1 MLVDNQ
7 AMDRMEANVAGKL
20 ETILDDGGLMIVES
34 PTKAREITKFLPS
47 NHKWKVVATLGF
59 MFELKDPKRLTD
71 KEREQGRDYSV
82 RLDDG
87 SFERFLERDPQNSKN
102 LTSLKADVQ
111 SGKWKHFY
119 VSTDPDEAGELIG
132 REVVEYLEN
141 DLKRAGM
148 DVRRASWHE
157 ITRKAVEAGLQAW
170 GKIDENKADS
180 AEARQVYD
188 RLFGFSASHWM
199 WRVKGGKS
207 GGRAQSPCLRLIVD
221 REKERLAFVK
231 ASYAGIEALVN
242 VSGGD
247 FTASLKEYGGKKLAT
262 GASYGSDGKLKN
274 PSETLALDEKKAK
287 TIAADLKKRAHT
299 ISDVQSKP
307 YTRRPPV
314 PYTTSTFQ
322 QDVGNRLG
330 MGSKQLMQIAQ
341 KLFES
346 GSITY
351 MRTDSCQ
358 LSNEATMIARHTA
371 ESKYGAAAVPAK
383 PRFFKNTKKN
393 VQEGHEAIRPATQEN
408 GGFLDPSNPAVRRR
422 LDSIIPRGS
431 EVYELVWKRTIACQM
446 NDASGVTTIV
456 SVKTKN
462 APVEKT
468 GLFTASGTVINKLG
482 WMQAYGR
489 AQADYGS
496 QTLPEVENGA
506 DAILTRLTVSSHE
519 TTPPARYTEPQLVA
533 KLEELGIGRPST
545 YANIVTVNQN
555 RGYVRK
561 QGKALV
567 PTWAGMKAAQLIEG
581 KLTDYVAYDYTAGME
596 DKLDE
601 IAQGKLSK
609 TKFLS
614 DAWAGVDKDVNGLA
628 KNVDWDEINKLSTIS
643 LPSGYQVRVNG
654 DYAFLEDPNTEP
666 GADGRR
672 IGARIDDD
680 TLSND
685 GALSEIECAKLLKTA
700 EKSRDMSA
708 LGRIPDGRLEGWTIG
723 VNPKGKF
730 GPYAYAIELDD
741 DGKKK
746 RGVKLVNVSLPAG
759 VDAFSLKLADLLP
772 YFTPR
777 TLGKLSDGP
786 YTGWTVEVIQT
797 ADGPAVQAV
806 KTLKNGKTDFKEKP
820 VSRLLA
826 DVAPGK
832 NLNDVSL
839 SDVEAVFSEV
849 KLPRWFNNGASKPVY
864 GVGVGKRGPWMAR
877 KTSPTARRAV
887 FKSLPDGLDPHDV
900 TLEQVEEAWAAA
912 PASKPRKSG
921 SHGRRSV

>member
-1 MLVDNQ
+1 MTRAL
-7 AMDRMEANVAGKL
+7 G
-20 ETILDDGGLMIVES
+20 TILDEGGLMIVES

-47 NHKWKVVATLGF
+47 NGKWKVVATLGF
-59 MFELKDPKRLTD
+59 MFELKDPKHLTD
-71 KEREQGRDYSV
+71 KEREQGQDYSV

-87 SFERFLERDPQNSKN
+87 SFKRFLERDPQNSKN
-102 LTSLKADVQ
+102 LTSLRTDVQ

-132 REVVEYLEN
+132 REVTEYLEN
-141 DLKRAGM
+141 YLKRAGM

-157 ITRKAVEAGLQAW
+157 ITKKAVESGLQAW
-170 GKIDENKADS
+170 GDIDEDKADS
-180 AEARQVYD
+180 AEARQIYD

-231 ASYAGIEALVN
+231 AVYAGIEALVN
-242 VSGGD
+242 VNAGS
-247 FTASLKEYGGKKLAT
+247 FTANLKEYGGKRIAT
-262 GASYGSDGKLKN
+262 GASYGSDGKLVN
-274 PSETLALDEKKAK
+274 PEKTLALNEKTARA
-287 TIAADLKKRAHT
+287 IANDLKKRDHV
-299 ISDVQSKP
+299 IDSVQSKP
-307 YTRRPPV
+307 YTRKPPV

-330 MGSKQLMQIAQ
+330 MGSKQLMQVAQ

-358 LSNEATMIARHTA
+358 LSSEAIMIARHTA
-371 ESKYGAAAVPAK
+371 ESKYGATAVPAK

-408 GGFLDPSNPAVRRR
+408 GVFLDPFDPAVRRR
-422 LDSIIPRGS
+422 LDSIVPRGS

-446 NDASGVTTIV
+446 NDANGVTTII

-468 GLFTASGTVINKLG
+468 GLFSASGTVINKLG

-496 QTLPEVENGA
+496 QTLPSIKEGE
-506 DAILTRLTVSSHE
+506 DAVLSRLTVSSHE

-567 PTWAGMKAAQLIEG
+567 PTWAGMKAAQLLEG
-581 KLTDYVAYDYTAGME
+581 KLPSYVAYDYTAGME
-596 DKLDE
+596 EKLDE
-601 IAQGKLSK
+601 IASGKLSK
-609 TKFLS
+609 TKFLG
-614 DAWAGVDKDVNGLA
+614 DAWAGVDRDVNGLS
-628 KNVDWDEINKLSTIS
+628 KNVNWDEINKLSTIS

-654 DYAFLEDPNTEP
+654 DYAFLEDPGTEP
-666 GADGRR
+666 VADGHRVS
-672 IGARIDDD
+672 ARVDDD
-680 TLSND
+680 VLSTD
-685 GALSEIECAKLLKTA
+685 DALSVDGCAKLLETA
-700 EKSRDMSA
+700 GKARDVSS
-708 LGRIPDGRLEGWTIG
+708 LGRVPAGRLEGWTVG
-723 VNPKGKF
+723 VNPNGKF

-746 RGVKLVNVSLPAG
+746 RGSKTVNVGLPAG
-759 VDAFSLKLADLLP
+759 VDAFSLKLEDLLP

-777 TLGKLSDGP
+777 TLGKLADGP
-786 YTGWTVEVIQT
+786 YAGWTVEAIQT

-806 KTLKNGKTDFKEKP
+806 KTLKNGKTDYNEKP
-820 VSRLLA
+820 VLRLLT
-826 DVAPGK
+826 DVVPGK
-832 NLNDVSL
+832 SIDDVTL
-839 SDVEAVFSEV
+839 LDVKGVFSEV
-849 KLPRWFNNGASKPVY
+849 KLPRWFKSGASKPVY
-864 GVGVGKRGPWMAR
+864 GVGIGKRGPWMAR
-877 KTSPTARRAV
+877 KNNPTARRAV

-900 TLEQVEEAWAAA
+900 TLEQVEEAWSVT
-912 PASKPRKSG
+912 PASKPRKTG
-921 SHGRRSV
+921 KKGHNRDH